1 MKRAKRIDPWIMVS
15 VVILALYLLFLI
27 YPMFNVLGRSV
38 VEDGK
43 LTLKYFITFFS
54 QEYYI
59 STLWNS
65 FKVSIATTAVSL
77 ILGIPLAYFY
87 NIYEIHG
94 RKLLQMVIVLCTMSA
109 PFIGA

>member
-59 STLWNS
+59 STLWNCS
-65 FKVSIATTAVSL
+65 ATRFLRNRDRIDEKKSPILRSISEARSLASTAPKQRERPTQEGGL
-77 ILGIPLAYFY
+77 F
-87 NIYEIHG
+87 
-94 RKLLQMVIVLCTMSA
+94 
-109 PFIGA
+109 

>member
-77 ILGIPLAYFY
+77 NGEEANHINVGGVPDQIQQF
-87 NIYEIHG
+87 ITGVVH
-94 RKLLQMVIVLCTMSA
+94 RCS
-109 PFIGA
+109 PFRP